1 MYNSNIYLNMT
12 GLQRNQMEFDSVGW
26 SRYAYK
32 HDFFFGMSYP
42 DNSTELNT
50 SGIGSQKQVTSFPCK
65 KIDIQR
71 KTVVSIPSSPLRSQ
85 FVFLRPTLST
95 RVWSEEVPLIWW

>member
-50 SGIGSQKQVTSFPCK
+50 SGIGSQKQVTS
-65 KIDIQR
+65 QR
-71 KTVVSIPSSPLRSQ
+71 ASVGPINLKN
-85 FVFLRPTLST
+85 
-95 RVWSEEVPLIWW
+95 